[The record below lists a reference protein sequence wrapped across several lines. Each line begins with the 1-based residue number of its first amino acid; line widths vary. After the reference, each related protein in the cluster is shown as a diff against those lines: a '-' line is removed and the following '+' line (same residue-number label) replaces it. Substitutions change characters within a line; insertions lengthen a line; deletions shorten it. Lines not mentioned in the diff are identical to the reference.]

1 MNRNLYICP
10 LSLGTLGGSF
20 LAYSVLTSSIVKIVR
35 EMLYRW
41 EKGKNKPLKNADYRI
56 MS

>member
-10 LSLGTLGGSF
+10 LSLGVLGGSF

-35 EMLYRW
+35 EILYRW
-41 EKGKNKPLKNADYRI
+41 EKGKNKPLKNAYYRI